1 MNKKMMRKLIAAI
14 MALTLTVVMVVT
26 VSYAWMTL
34 SSTPVAEGIQ
44 ITIGGGN
51 TILIAADK
59 VVMVDGETY
68 HYPSHFSSSL
78 NFSKHEEYD
87 YLKALASLT
96 PVSTADG
103 LHWFFPDYYDYNDAE
118 VLSGDASVGQIK
130 PIADFVMDDDMEYA
144 NVSKENSKGGNYVY
158 LDFWVVSPASDYNLR
173 VSRGD
178 DNGGSFVLELM
189 SPEADGETYTLV
201 STEGSAAASV
211 RVGFLVDDAVV
222 VDDTMLYYQSSLTY
236 SSDYTKL
243 KGNYRDPQDSYW
255 FSDGY
260 RFTIYEPNADL
271 HPNGVNGTYEVTN
284 PIGWNGSEAQLADIR
299 SQLTVQLA
307 NSWKDGSALNEVAF
321 PQIFATWKAGKNL
334 SGMTAAEIK
343 QAFYGEY
350 LQYQVM
356 PYVNKGSFVQMT
368 SALYAYGQT
377 VDAQQLSGLNRAGAT
392 SDVTIV
398 KLEKNVPQRIRMFIW
413 LEGQDIDCTAG
424 VGAQD
429 LALSIELAGSNQ

>member
-1 MNKKMMRKLIAAI
+1 MMRKLIAAI

-87 YLKALASLT
+87 YLKTLASLT

-178 DNGGSFVLELM
+178 DNGGSFEWH
-189 SPEADGETYTLV
+189 YTR
-201 STEGSAAASV
+201 E
-211 RVGFLVDDAVV
+211 
-222 VDDTMLYYQSSLTY
+222 
-236 SSDYTKL
+236 
-243 KGNYRDPQDSYW
+243 
-255 FSDGY
+255 
-260 RFTIYEPNADL
+260 
-271 HPNGVNGTYEVTN
+271 EV
-284 PIGWNGSEAQLADIR
+284 
-299 SQLTVQLA
+299 
-307 NSWKDGSALNEVAF
+307 
-321 PQIFATWKAGKNL
+321 
-334 SGMTAAEIK
+334 
-343 QAFYGEY
+343 
-350 LQYQVM
+350 
-356 PYVNKGSFVQMT
+356 
-368 SALYAYGQT
+368 
-377 VDAQQLSGLNRAGAT
+377 
-392 SDVTIV
+392 
-398 KLEKNVPQRIRMFIW
+398 
-413 LEGQDIDCTAG
+413 
-424 VGAQD
+424 
-429 LALSIELAGSNQ
+429 